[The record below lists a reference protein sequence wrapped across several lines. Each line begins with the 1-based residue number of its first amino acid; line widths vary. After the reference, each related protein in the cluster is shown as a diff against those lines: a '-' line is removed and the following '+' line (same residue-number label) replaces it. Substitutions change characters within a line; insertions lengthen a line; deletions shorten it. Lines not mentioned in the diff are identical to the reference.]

1 MWLSCQNA
9 FVFVFFFSVVD
20 RHCKVLASAEETDY
34 AALDALE
41 AKVVFYR
48 QLVLAAVRGELP
60 TDMRDEIERIR
71 EGR

>member
-1 MWLSCQNA
+1 MAALLI
-9 FVFVFFFSVVD
+9 FFPVVD
-20 RHCKVLASAEETDY
+20 RRCKVLASAEETDY

-41 AKVVFYR
+41 AKIVFYR

-60 TDMRDEIERIR
+60 TNMSDEIERIA